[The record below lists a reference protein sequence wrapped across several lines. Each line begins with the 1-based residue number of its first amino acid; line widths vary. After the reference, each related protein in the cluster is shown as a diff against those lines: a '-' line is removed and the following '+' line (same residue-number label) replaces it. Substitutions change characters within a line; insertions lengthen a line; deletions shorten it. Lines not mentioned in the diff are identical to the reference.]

1 MNEHELERV
10 CNERTNARTNV
21 FPPSS
26 RARGGGVLIFS
37 VFLAKEGKFRELP
50 AEVAHNAAPRPPATR
65 AAQHARTNMT
75 DLDATVASFTPTRSP
90 SADRSSAS
98 EPSPTPTPTPSDDA
112 SRSPRVIVTPGRD
125 LDAAAS
131 RAARRDAELS
141 AREAALAERE
151 AALALERA
159 ALASAREAASES
171 TSRVAAETT
180 VACNT
185 AAKSKAMNAAVAAE
199 LNRREDALSRRE
211 DEIAARE
218 RRETSAALRERE
230 DVVAEREKRAAAVEA
245 QLDAKLAEAERAEAA
260 RGAAARDAIET
271 VTANLERR
279 AAEVASAQVQ
289 SDERA
294 RVADDRLK
302 AADELHASLEARE
315 RAATERESALSQ
327 LQDAVEQRSE
337 ALREAGR
344 ERGEALEAMQITLKA
359 REEALKAVEAQL
371 AESRARA
378 RETATSQGGGGGGSG
393 GGGGDD
399 LSEDAVQM
407 LHVLQLKLQLA
418 EAERAAAEDKT
429 NEMERRCEQFEAVA
443 TAATDLASKLEATV
457 STQQRVLE
465 TLNEN
470 GAGESS
476 ELELANAEIARLKL
490 MNNGAGGGV
499 GEENKDEEIA
509 TLKRALR
516 LAAERAA
523 AAEKAAKAAI
533 ARVTAHAKA
542 QKNGEMDA
550 LRATHDAEV
559 AAAVAKV
566 SKGTA
571 IEDWVAIA
579 DDARRERDDIAEELR
594 VASAASARAAAVSE
608 KLDVRTATLA
618 ATTAALEEVVRSSHG
633 GRVLASSQESP
644 RAAPKN
650 DDDASE
656 DHMAVLDYLCS
667 VARERFKDDG
677 DGGDGGRDLFEGGK
691 LEARARVA
699 VKDVTRALTEAA
711 AAAAAGGGGVGG
723 AGSGVRAFA
732 SPATGEG
739 GLNPE
744 RDLSPIERATSPAVM
759 KLHAMEASFAAQRER
774 MTTLTM

>member
-1 MNEHELERV
+1 
-10 CNERTNARTNV
+10 
-21 FPPSS
+21 
-26 RARGGGVLIFS
+26 
-37 VFLAKEGKFRELP
+37 
-50 AEVAHNAAPRPPATR
+50 
-65 AAQHARTNMT
+65 MT

-302 AADELHASLEARE
+302 AADELHTSLEARE

-378 RETATSQGGGGGGSG
+378 RETATSQGGGGGGG

-633 GRVLASSQESP
+633 GWVLASSQESP

-711 AAAAAGGGGVGG
+711 AAAAAGG
-723 AGSGVRAFA
+723 AIKSKCPRRI
-732 SPATGEG
+732 T
-739 GLNPE
+739 
-744 RDLSPIERATSPAVM
+744 
-759 KLHAMEASFAAQRER
+759 
-774 MTTLTM
+774 

>member
-1 MNEHELERV
+1 
-10 CNERTNARTNV
+10 
-21 FPPSS
+21 
-26 RARGGGVLIFS
+26 
-37 VFLAKEGKFRELP
+37 
-50 AEVAHNAAPRPPATR
+50 
-65 AAQHARTNMT
+65 
-75 DLDATVASFTPTRSP
+75 
-90 SADRSSAS
+90 
-98 EPSPTPTPTPSDDA
+98 
-112 SRSPRVIVTPGRD
+112 
-125 LDAAAS
+125 
-131 RAARRDAELS
+131 
-141 AREAALAERE
+141 
-151 AALALERA
+151 
-159 ALASAREAASES
+159 
-171 TSRVAAETT
+171 
-180 VACNT
+180 
-185 AAKSKAMNAAVAAE
+185 MNAAVAAE

-302 AADELHASLEARE
+302 AADELHTSLEARE

-378 RETATSQGGGGGGSG
+378 RETATSQGGGGGGG

-633 GRVLASSQESP
+633 GWVLASSQESP

-650 DDDASE
+650 DVDA
-656 DHMAVLDYLCS
+656 
-667 VARERFKDDG
+667 
-677 DGGDGGRDLFEGGK
+677 
-691 LEARARVA
+691 
-699 VKDVTRALTEAA
+699 
-711 AAAAAGGGGVGG
+711 
-723 AGSGVRAFA
+723 
-732 SPATGEG
+732 
-739 GLNPE
+739 
-744 RDLSPIERATSPAVM
+744 
-759 KLHAMEASFAAQRER
+759 
-774 MTTLTM
+774 